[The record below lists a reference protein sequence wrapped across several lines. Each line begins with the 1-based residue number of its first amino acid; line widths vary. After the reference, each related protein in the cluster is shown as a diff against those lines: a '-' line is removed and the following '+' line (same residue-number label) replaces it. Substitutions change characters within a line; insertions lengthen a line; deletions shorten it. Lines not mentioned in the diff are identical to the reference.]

1 MPIVA
6 LDIKN
11 VKRINAAHIEP
22 DGSVVILGG
31 RNAQG
36 KSSVLDAIQMLLCGA
51 GTMPPEP
58 LKRGTEAGHVS
69 ADLGD
74 VVVTRTFTPAG
85 GGSLKVEAK
94 IADGRAVMKSPQKWL
109 DERIGKLSFDPLAF
123 IRADEKT
130 QAETFRQLTGCDTRE
145 LDAKRKAIFDERTL
159 VNRQGRDAEGAIA
172 SLPYFPDAPAELVL
186 IDNIKADLKAV
197 RDANK
202 LREQAVAAHEDLVH
216 LADIRSAEVG
226 RLECAL
232 AEARK
237 SLAAVQS
244 GINDAADKVAGMS
257 EIDDAPLLAKF
268 NAVDETNRH
277 VEANKVRARAL
288 AAVDALATKAK
299 ALTGQLLTLDET
311 RAAMLRDAKCPVPN
325 LGLNAEGLV
334 TFKDLPLSQASDAEQ
349 VKLSMALSLAMNPGL
364 KVVLIRE
371 GSALDRDAMAL
382 VAKMAEEAGAQ
393 VWIERVD
400 DRDAG
405 AIIIEDGNILAGAK

>member
-22 DGSVVILGG
+22 DGSVIILGG

-74 VVVTRTFTPAG
+74 VVVTRSFTPSG

-94 IADGRAVMKSPQKWL
+94 VGSDRAVMKSPQKWL
-109 DERIGKLSFDPLAF
+109 DERIGKLSFDPMAF
-123 IRADEKT
+123 LRADEKA

-145 LDAKRKAIFDERTL
+145 LDAKRKAIFDDRTL
-159 VNRQGRDAEGAIA
+159 VNRQGRDAEGALA
-172 SLPYFPDAPAELVL
+172 SLPHFPEAPAEPMSAEAINAELAAARRANANRATL
-186 IDNIKADLKAV
+186 V
-197 RDANK
+197 RDASEADRAVNK
-202 LREQAVAAHEDLVH
+202 WTGEIARLETELVKAHENLKESARLVKSFAEG
-216 LADIRSAEVG
+216 LSATP
-226 RLECAL
+226 
-232 AEARK
+232 
-237 SLAAVQS
+237 S
-244 GINDAADKVAGMS
+244 
-257 EIDDAPLLAKF
+257 IDESPIVAKF
-268 NAVDETNRH
+268 DGITKVNQQ
-277 VEANKVRARAL
+277 VEANRTRARAL
-288 AAVDALATKAK
+288 ATIDALATKSK
-299 ALTGQLLTLDET
+299 LLTGQLLTLDET
-311 RAAMLRDAKCPVPN
+311 RAAMLRDAKCPVPG
-325 LGLNAEGLV
+325 LGLNADGLV
-334 TFKDLPLSQASDAEQ
+334 TFNDLPLSQASDAEQ
-349 VKLSMALSLAMNPGL
+349 VELSMTLSLAMNPGL

-371 GSALDRDAMAL
+371 GSTLDRDAMAL

-405 AIIIEDGNILAGAK
+405 AIIIEDGNILKEVK